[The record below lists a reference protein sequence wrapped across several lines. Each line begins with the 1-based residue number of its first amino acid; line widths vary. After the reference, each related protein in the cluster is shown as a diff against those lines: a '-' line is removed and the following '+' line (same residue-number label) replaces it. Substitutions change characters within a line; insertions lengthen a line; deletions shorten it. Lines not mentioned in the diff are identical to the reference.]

1 MHDQHL
7 TSNEILT
14 IRNLRLNFRYNFAQP
29 PKPEIDWLLVDLI
42 AHARFPTARLDAC
55 DKWNIQFL
63 TIENFSRIVDQTRI
77 AEPGYLSATTVAK
90 AVVYCLQ
97 IVESTA
103 ESFEAFTG
111 RSSLDG
117 DDLLEQIRT
126 LANQSME
133 EDSVSPW
140 KHFFVAVRHPT
151 IRWAVS
157 NAVINRWGAKD
168 LPPVAPSH
176 PSERPSL

>member
-7 TSNEILT
+7 TSDEILAVG
-14 IRNLRLNFRYNFAQP
+14 NLRLNFRYNFAQP
-29 PKPEIDWLLVDLI
+29 PTPEIHWLLVDLV

-55 DKWNIQFL
+55 DKWNIQLL
-63 TIENFSRIVDQTRI
+63 TIENFPRIIDETRI

-111 RSSLDG
+111 RSSLNG
-117 DDLLEQIRT
+117 DDLLDQIRT
-126 LANQSME
+126 LANQSAE
-133 EDSVSPW
+133 EDAVSP
-140 KHFFVAVRHPT
+140 
-151 IRWAVS
+151 
-157 NAVINRWGAKD
+157 
-168 LPPVAPSH
+168 
-176 PSERPSL
+176 